1 MLLKIRDAVSGWV
14 SYAIIA
20 VLVVPFALWGIGDY
34 LGVFG
39 DTYAVKVNDTE
50 IPLTQY
56 RNAYT
61 RRYVSVRDELGA
73 EFRPEAIDEN
83 ALRQQVLDEMVDEEL
98 LYQYAIAS
106 GLRISDAAVVEQ
118 IHRIQAFQEG
128 GRFSSERYRYMLQ
141 LNGLT
146 PAGFENDIR
155 RTMVLTQL
163 EQAIAGTSFMTRNAF
178 RDLIR
183 IGDQRRE
190 FAWIEIAF
198 DQYADQVEV
207 TDEQVAA
214 YYAANQ
220 QRFMTV
226 ETVDIEYVELTADTV
241 AAVIQV
247 DEAALRERYEE
258 RLAAASA
265 QEQRRAS
272 HILVESE
279 ALANELAAQ
288 LADGADFAALAAE
301 HSADP
306 GSASAGG
313 DLGWVDRGS
322 FVREFE
328 TALYAMEPDTIS
340 APVRTGFGWHIIR
353 LDEIRGTVE
362 VAPFEELRGALAT
375 EYREAEAERRFYT
388 MAERL
393 ADLAF
398 ENAGSL
404 DPAAAA
410 LDLPVRRINGVS
422 RAAGSGL
429 ADYAEVRNAA
439 FSPEVLGE
447 RFNSRLLEL
456 SGEHVAVVRVADHT
470 PSRQMAQEEVESA
483 IRAELLRTQARALA
497 SATAESL
504 VERARAGEELAA
516 LATEVGAV
524 YHEPHV
530 AGRADDHAPP
540 TLLRALFRTPRPE
553 ADGAPVVRTVVTG
566 DAVAV
571 YRLLGVT
578 AGTPELMEEDQVAG
592 ITAALASRQ
601 GQAEF
606 HALRSRLRSQADI
619 AYGSNLWSDEAF

>member
-14 SYAIIA
+14 AYAIIA
-20 VLVVPFALWGIGDY
+20 ILIVPFALWGIGDY

-50 IPLTQY
+50 IPLTEF
-56 RNAYT
+56 RNSYT
-61 RRYVSVRDELGA
+61 QRYVSVRDQMGA

-83 ALRQQVLDEMVDEEL
+83 ALRQQVLDELVDEEL
-98 LYQYAIAS
+98 LYQYAIDS
-106 GLRISDAAVVEQ
+106 GLRISDAAMVEQ

-128 GRFSSERYRYMLQ
+128 GSFSPERYRYMLQ
-141 LNGLT
+141 LNGLS
-146 PAGFENDIR
+146 PARFERDVR
-155 RTMVLTQL
+155 RSMVLAQL
-163 EQAIAGTSFMTRNAF
+163 EQAIAGSSFVTRNAF

-183 IGDQRRE
+183 MGDQRRE
-190 FAWIEIAF
+190 FAWIEIAL

-207 TDEQVAA
+207 SDEQVAE

-226 ETVDIEYVELTADTV
+226 ETVDIEYVELTADAV
-241 AAVIQV
+241 AALIQV
-247 DEAALRERYEE
+247 DEEGLRERYEE
-258 RLAAASA
+258 RVAAANA
-265 QEQRRAS
+265 QQQRRAS

-279 ALANELAAQ
+279 ELANELAAR
-288 LADGADFAALAAE
+288 LADGADFAELAAE
-301 HSADP
+301 HSTDP
-306 GSASAGG
+306 GSASEGG

-328 TALYAMEPDTIS
+328 TALYAMEPGEIS
-340 APVRTGFGWHIIR
+340 APVRTGFGWHVIR

-362 VAPFEELRGALAT
+362 IAPFEELRGVLAT

-388 MAERL
+388 LAERL

-404 DPAAAA
+404 EPAAEA
-410 LDLPVRRINGVS
+410 LDLPIRRINDVS
-422 RAAGSGL
+422 RAAGTGL
-429 ADYAEVRNAA
+429 ADYADVRNAA

-456 SGEHVAVVRVADHT
+456 SGERVAVVRVAEHV
-470 PSRQMAQEEVESA
+470 PSRQMQLEEVDA
-483 IRAELLRTQARALA
+483 LIRAELLRTEARALA
-497 SATAESL
+497 AATAESL
-504 VERARAGEELAA
+504 VERARAGEDLAA
-516 LATEVGAV
+516 LAEEVDAT

-540 TLLRALFRTPRPE
+540 TLLRALFRAPRPG
-553 ADGAPVVRTVVTG
+553 DGGEPVVRTVTIG
-566 DAVAV
+566 NAVAV
-571 YRLLGVT
+571 FQLLGVT
-578 AGTPELMEEDQVAG
+578 AGTPELMEDDQVTG
-592 ITAALASRQ
+592 ITAALASRL

-606 HALRSRLRSQADI
+606 HALLSTLRAQADI
-619 AYGSNLWSDEAF
+619 AYGSNLWSDDTF